1 MTKIIGLTGG
11 IGSGKTTIAK
21 YFESKGIPVYIAD
34 NEAKKIMET
43 ETVIGKIIDAFG
55 SDSIESGKVNRSKLA
70 ALVFNNPEKLKIL
83 NSIIHPEVKKHF
95 TNWVKLQ
102 KKYPFVIKE
111 TAILFESGSYKEC
124 DKIIMVTAPEEI
136 RINRVMERD
145 KISKEEVEAR
155 MANQWK
161 EEQKIPLSD
170 FVIPNITLTE
180 AQKSVDKIIS
190 ILMNL

>member
-43 ETVIGKIIDAFG
+43 ETVIGKIIDVFG

-102 KKYPFVIKE
+102 KNYPFVIKE

-136 RINRVMERD
+136 RKNRVMERD